1 MNKILNKVTK
11 ASTVLIAVG
20 MATAPVMAEGT
31 SYDGINGTT
40 SNFTKVIELS
50 ADANVPN
57 VTYKYAATAGTAKT
71 ATETTQTVYSGG
83 DTVRTNGVM
92 PTIAD
97 VTFAATDAKD
107 AGSTSV
113 TKTAT
118 IDFTGVEYKEPGI
131 YRYVITE
138 SGSTQAVTEDADS
151 TRAVDVYVLNENG
164 TLKIGGYV
172 FHTDEEADAEK
183 SDTAIDQDDKST
195 GYTATYATSDLTI
208 SKTVTGN
215 QASQDEYFKVT
226 VTIKNAVANTV
237 YNVDLTG
244 ADATTKTTGANADT
258 HTNPATVTVGADG
271 TVTQDFWIQH
281 GQQVKLTGIAN
292 TTGYTVVEAN
302 GDYTVTTSTVE
313 GQKDAVKGTTAT
325 VTDDSIEAD
334 STVAYTNDKHGVVP
348 TGIAMKVG
356 GASAVTILAGAGVA
370 YYIIKSKKKEDEE

>member
-1 MNKILNKVTK
+1 MNKILKRVSK
-11 ASTVLIAVG
+11 ISAVLATVG
-20 MATAPVMAEGT
+20 MATAPIMAEGT
-31 SYDGINGTT
+31 SYDEISGTT
-40 SNFTKVIELS
+40 SNFTKVIELN

-57 VTYKYAATAGTAKT
+57 VTYSYAVTAGTAKE
-71 ATETTQTVYSGG
+71 ATETSQTVYSGG
-83 DTVRTNGVM
+83 DIARTNGAM

-97 VTFAATDAKD
+97 IAFVATDAKD
-107 AGSTSV
+107 TGSTSV

-118 IDFTGVEYKEPGI
+118 IDFTGVQYKEPGI

-138 SGSTQAVTEDADS
+138 IGASKAVTEDTDR
-151 TRAVDVYVLNENG
+151 TRAVDVYVLNDNG

-172 FHTDEEADAEK
+172 FHSDEDAEAKK
-183 SDTAIDQDDKST
+183 SDTEIEQDDKST
-195 GYTATYATSDLTI
+195 GYTAEYTTENLTF

-215 QASQDEYFKVT
+215 QASQDQYFKFT
-226 VTIKNAVANTV
+226 VEIKDAVAGTV

-244 ADATTKTTGANADT
+244 ADATTKTTGSNTDT

-281 GQQVKLTGIAN
+281 GQEITLTGLAK
-292 TTGYTVVEAN
+292 TTGYTITETN

-313 GQKDAVKGTTAT
+313 GTGDAVTGTTAT

-356 GASAVTILAGAGVA
+356 GASAVTILAGVGVA
-370 YYIIKSKKKEDEE
+370 YYVFKSKKKEEE